1 MYYLLKQ
8 FMYPIITFIIAFCH
22 WSMQILYTNLN
33 IHTIYIYRYGY
44 ILTALSKSVFFF
56 LIHIL
61 CILQHRLSLLFA
73 VWKYTYC
80 KLVLYYSV
88 FVCSNCTEQEWI
100 LSMSY
105 STVSRCFLLLVYAHA
120 HVINL
125 YYFFFYSI
133 TILFNTYM

>member
-33 IHTIYIYRYGY
+33 MHTIYIQVWVYFNCTEQEC
-44 ILTALSKSVFFF
+44 IIFF

-100 LSMSY
+100 LYMSY

-120 HVINL
+120 HVKNL
-125 YYFFFYSI
+125 FYYFYSI